1 MTKAEL
7 IDAFL
12 NHPSMRVFH
21 DDGTVIAKFVPITE
35 AETREL
41 EDLEQRSMDEAID
54 AEEAAH
60 AAAKGRKHMD
70 DAVAKSIELDALA
83 AEARGLAANTG
94 VIKTQEGRHILN
106 LITRIAEAASRG
118 KPMTP
123 PISTHNA

>member
-1 MTKAEL
+1 MTKAE
-7 IDAFL
+7 
-12 NHPSMRVFH
+12 RVFH

-54 AEEAAH
+54 AEEA
-60 AAAKGRKHMD
+60 
-70 DAVAKSIELDALA
+70 AKSIELDALA